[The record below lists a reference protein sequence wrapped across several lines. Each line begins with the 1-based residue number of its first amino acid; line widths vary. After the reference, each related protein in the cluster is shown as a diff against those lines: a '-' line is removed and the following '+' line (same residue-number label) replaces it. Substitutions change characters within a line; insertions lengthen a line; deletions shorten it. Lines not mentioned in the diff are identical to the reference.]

1 MVSEPLTREGVE
13 AIIRDW
19 PPTPREAATTV
30 IGKYGPPQEAT
41 PSLLLWSGTGPWK
54 WTMLWRDEAP
64 HRFPQPHVDVL
75 EQAIDYRVPPEK
87 ASELA
92 AFDGSVI
99 VERTKGEL
107 SARCEGEEANF
118 LALNLAHQIVTGQ
131 MGVEQ
136 ARRRYTEAM
145 QAFSQGRRDP
155 DMAGLR
161 FEPPTGARQTPTRS
175 PSPRRCCTS
184 WEKNSASRRRQAGD
198 ADPVEHAIRTAIGR
212 SAHLPGRSSDGT
224 LRPRRLTMPQAID
237 RDGVRRLADQGAQL
251 VEVLPANEYAEDHLP
266 GAINLPLRR
275 LEQQAT
281 KVLDRQRA
289 VVVYCWDSA

>member
-1 MVSEPLTREGVE
+1 MASEPLTRDAVE
-13 AIIRDW
+13 AIIRGW
-19 PPTPREAATTV
+19 PPTPREAAITV
-30 IGKYGPPQEAT
+30 MGRYGPPQEAT

-75 EQAIDYRVPPEK
+75 EQAIDYRVPPDK

-118 LALNLAHQIVTGQ
+118 LAINLAHQIVTGR
-131 MGVEQ
+131 MGVAQ

-145 QAFSQGRRDP
+145 QAFSQGRRHP

-161 FEPPTGARQTPTRS
+161 FEPPTGGT
-175 PSPRRCCTS
+175 
-184 WEKNSASRRRQAGD
+184 
-198 ADPVEHAIRTAIGR
+198 ADPDEITVAETMLHKLGEKLGLTEETGR
-212 SAHLPGRSSDGT
+212 
-224 LRPRRLTMPQAID
+224 
-237 RDGVRRLADQGAQL
+237 
-251 VEVLPANEYAEDHLP
+251 
-266 GAINLPLRR
+266 
-275 LEQQAT
+275 
-281 KVLDRQRA
+281 
-289 VVVYCWDSA
+289 

>member
-1 MVSEPLTREGVE
+1 MASEPLTRDAVE
-13 AIIRDW
+13 AIIRRW
-19 PPTPREAATTV
+19 PPTPREAAETV
-30 IGKYGPPQEAT
+30 IGRYGPPQEAT

-75 EQAIDYRVPPEK
+75 EQAIDYRVPPDK

-118 LALNLAHQIVTGQ
+118 LAINLAHQIVTGR

-161 FEPPTGARQTPTRS
+161 FEPPTGGT
-175 PSPRRCCTS
+175 
-184 WEKNSASRRRQAGD
+184 
-198 ADPVEHAIRTAIGR
+198 ADPDEVTVAETMLHKLGETLGLTEETGR
-212 SAHLPGRSSDGT
+212 
-224 LRPRRLTMPQAID
+224 
-237 RDGVRRLADQGAQL
+237 
-251 VEVLPANEYAEDHLP
+251 
-266 GAINLPLRR
+266 
-275 LEQQAT
+275 
-281 KVLDRQRA
+281 
-289 VVVYCWDSA
+289 